1 MNDIWHFFLGI
12 GAGFNEALSTL
23 NPLPVL
29 IVAILIGLF
38 QPKADRLGLKALAA
52 VLLVLAFQV
61 FAPVVMSHSQARW
74 PDLSHIG
81 VIVDLFL
88 MYVFAY
94 GMIGVLGSLKGAAK
108 LGAAKA
114 AH

>member
-1 MNDIWHFFLGI
+1 MNDIWHFFTGVSD
-12 GAGFNEALSTL
+12 GFSNALSTL

-29 IVAILIGLF
+29 IAAILIGLF
-38 QPKADRLGLKALAA
+38 QPKADRLGLKALLA
-52 VLLVLAFQV
+52 VVVVLAFQI
-61 FAPVVMSHSQARW
+61 FLPVVMRHGYARW

-81 VIVDLFL
+81 AVVDLFL
-88 MYVFAY
+88 LYVFAY
-94 GMIGVLGSLKGAAK
+94 GMIGVLGGLKGMTK

>member
-1 MNDIWHFFLGI
+1 MHDIWQFFANLSD
-12 GAGFNEALSTL
+12 GFRDALSGL

-38 QPKADRLGLKALAA
+38 QPKPDRLGLKALLA
-52 VLLVLAFQV
+52 VVIVLAFQI
-61 FAPVVMSHSQARW
+61 FSPVVMSHGMARW
-74 PDLSHIG
+74 PDVSRIG
-81 VIVDLFL
+81 AIANLFL
-88 MYVFAY
+88 LYVFAY
-94 GMIGVLGSLKGAAK
+94 GMIGVLGSLKSATK